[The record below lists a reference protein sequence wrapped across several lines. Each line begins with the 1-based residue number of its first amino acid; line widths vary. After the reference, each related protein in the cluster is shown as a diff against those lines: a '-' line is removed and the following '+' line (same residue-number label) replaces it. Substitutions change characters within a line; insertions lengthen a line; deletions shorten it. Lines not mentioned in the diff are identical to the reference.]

1 MSLSKLKRPPH
12 QTGFTAIELLVVVAI
27 VAILAALAAPSFT
40 PPIERWR
47 VRSTA
52 ENLASTVYFARSE
65 AIKRG
70 GSIAID
76 ATGGWNTGWKVT
88 HTQNS
93 TKTDLQT
100 ISAHSNLAVTQSN
113 AKTKLFVDRWGMLS
127 ETDGG
132 APLAMS
138 FLLKPSGKSDTDSSA
153 IRLCITGGGRIAQK
167 TKGVACP

>member
-1 MSLSKLKRPPH
+1 MPKKGGNCSKNELIRSAQAACACGWLK
-12 QTGFTAIELLVVVAI
+12 
-27 VAILAALAAPSFT
+27 AAVFRGA
-40 PPIERWR
+40 
-47 VRSTA
+47 
-52 ENLASTVYFARSE
+52 LASTVYFARSE

-93 TKTDLQT
+93 TTTDLQT
-100 ISAHSNLAVTQSN
+100 MSAHSNLAVTQSN